1 MKPGMAAQA
10 GVPPLRGADKAKA
23 TNSQGVASAGR
34 RTFTLAPV
42 FASPCGIAL
51 DEARGVLYV
60 SEVDAHRVR
69 ALRVPAELHAH
80 QLVEA
85 RQPAPRLPAKV
96 AAAEVIDREGVARG
110 VVRGHRWV
118 GTLSV
123 VRAFGDVPRMLVVY
137 EV

>member
-1 MKPGMAAQA
+1 MAAQA

-69 ALRVPAELHAH
+69 ALRVPPPPPWAASATAPPSGAEEPAVDEPANPADEHPEMRKLYSSLREEVRNSESPPPASTQYKK
-80 QLVEA
+80 QLTM
-85 RQPAPRLPAKV
+85 PP
-96 AAAEVIDREGVARG
+96 I
-110 VVRGHRWV
+110 
-118 GTLSV
+118 
-123 VRAFGDVPRMLVVY
+123 
-137 EV
+137 

>member
-51 DEARGVLYV
+51 DEARTNG
-60 SEVDAHRVR
+60 AK
-69 ALRVPAELHAH
+69 
-80 QLVEA
+80 
-85 RQPAPRLPAKV
+85 LPAT
-96 AAAEVIDREGVARG
+96 ALIDQFYAEVQAMGGNRWDTSSLLARLEKDR
-110 VVRGHRWV
+110 
-118 GTLSV
+118 
-123 VRAFGDVPRMLVVY
+123 
-137 EV
+137 